1 MIRILIEA
9 GNDFAVVSFLNVAG
23 HSLVH
28 AAADRRLVV
37 ERKYRSVVL
46 VLLNEDE
53 INRFPKGSTVYI
65 YTNIGVGGT
74 VL

>member
-1 MIRILIEA
+1 MLQ
-9 GNDFAVVSFLNVAG
+9 G
-23 HSLVH
+23 SLVH

-53 INRFPKGSTVYI
+53 INRFPNGSTVYI